1 MANDLEDSILKQNI
15 PGRWSTHED
24 SRGDKRN
31 EDGDD
36 ENSEPDEDVVPQT
49 EDEAL
54 FDHAR
59 YLSSADVPEPIRRG
73 ILNDRQKK
81 SKTGVKGVLADY
93 KAACDLDAAQR
104 KATAD
109 YRSAVLTTMAEGHK
123 LTAEET
129 VLIHQQAAIKVAQR
143 DDDLDDDDSYD
154 EEGDDDKVFLEEVR
168 KTWLRDL
175 LGECSRPVFGN
186 VKEVGTE
193 DFIEEI
199 DREDP
204 RTVVVVHLYEP
215 SVSSSTRMNRFI
227 EEMAR
232 TMTSIKFLRMHASR
246 NEIAID
252 RMTLP
257 ILNIYRGGKSITVLA
272 GIAEELGEYFTRE
285 DAEWLLESTLQ
296 ANGLL

>member
-15 PGRWSTHED
+15 PGRWSTHEG
-24 SRGDKRN
+24 SRGDNRI

-49 EDEAL
+49 EEEAL

-129 VLIHQQAAIKVAQR
+129 ILIHQQAFEKPAQR
-143 DDDLDDDDSYD
+143 DADSDDDDSYD
-154 EEGDDDKVFLEEVR
+154 EEGDDKVYLEEVR
-168 KTWLRDL
+168 KTFLRDM
-175 LGECSRPVFGN
+175 LGESSRPVFGN

-199 DREDP
+199 DCEDP
-204 RTVVVVHLYEP
+204 RTIVVVHLYEP

-232 TMTSIKFLRMHASR
+232 TMTNLKFLRMHASR

>member
-15 PGRWSTHED
+15 PGRWSTHEG
-24 SRGDKRN
+24 SRGDNRI

-49 EDEAL
+49 EEEAL

-129 VLIHQQAAIKVAQR
+129 ILIHQQAFEKPAQR
-143 DDDLDDDDSYD
+143 DADSDDDDSYD
-154 EEGDDDKVFLEEVR
+154 EEGDDKVFFEEVR
-168 KTWLRDL
+168 KNFLRDM
-175 LGECSRPVFGN
+175 LGESSRPVFGN

-199 DREDP
+199 DCEDP
-204 RTVVVVHLYEP
+204 RTIVVVHLYEP

-232 TMTSIKFLRMHASR
+232 TMTNLKFLRMHASR

>member
-24 SRGDKRN
+24 SRGDKRV

-129 VLIHQQAAIKVAQR
+129 ILIHQQAVVKVQR
-143 DDDLDDDDSYD
+143 DADLSDDDIRSLKRRPA
-154 EEGDDDKVFLEEVR
+154 GLWGVGMPPWRPGRAHQRSGRRTRRSGFGP
-168 KTWLRDL
+168 
-175 LGECSRPVFGN
+175 LGR
-186 VKEVGTE
+186 
-193 DFIEEI
+193 
-199 DREDP
+199 
-204 RTVVVVHLYEP
+204 
-215 SVSSSTRMNRFI
+215 
-227 EEMAR
+227 
-232 TMTSIKFLRMHASR
+232 
-246 NEIAID
+246 
-252 RMTLP
+252 
-257 ILNIYRGGKSITVLA
+257 
-272 GIAEELGEYFTRE
+272 
-285 DAEWLLESTLQ
+285 
-296 ANGLL
+296 